1 MQVALSTSWMAVLA
15 AEMVGAQEGCGWMIQ
30 RGSDTL
36 NITLVMVGMI
46 VIGCVCAGEY
56 TVLGQLALFAAISL
70 AVQVICRL
78 VHRHRKRGQA
88 DQQD

>member
-1 MQVALSTSWMAVLA
+1 MKRFRMDGTDVFY
-15 AEMVGAQEGCGWMIQ
+15 
-30 RGSDTL
+30 
-36 NITLVMVGMI
+36 LVCIILI
-46 VIGCVCAGEY
+46 VIGCVCAGEH

-78 VHRHRKRGQA
+78 VHRHRKRGQT

>member
-1 MQVALSTSWMAVLA
+1 MWYIRIRKAV
-15 AEMVGAQEGCGWMIQ
+15 EK
-30 RGSDTL
+30 GSEHMKRFRMDGTDVFY
-36 NITLVMVGMI
+36 LVCIILI

-78 VHRHRKRGQA
+78 VRRHRKRGQA
-88 DQQD
+88 GQQD